1 MKPFIHARS
10 SAAKFGGTPS
20 DYIKIHEYF
29 DSTKSSHADVR
40 HRAILHT
47 AFGIYLVADVF
58 GHHITNSDGKTVSV
72 RDIGEQHVMEDLG
85 RIPSMSDYLNHMTI
99 EDWMLGPHNKAK
111 RNITKFSMA
120 GTDEGDSHVFCRV

>member
-99 EDWMLGPHNKAK
+99 EDWMMGPHS
-111 RNITKFSMA
+111 RT
-120 GTDEGDSHVFCRV
+120 R